1 MLPMTRMIKTES
13 ERLRLQAL
21 GNLSEIARL
30 AAYVGA
36 PCRAA
41 NDNPSE
47 KLGRSC
53 VSGLSIVVHEV
64 RTKRINAETYR
75 QQIKRALFINVPV
88 LVKPDG
94 TQRIPLKYQAKRK

>member
-1 MLPMTRMIKTES
+1 MLPSTSKLSES
-13 ERLRLQAL
+13 QRLRLQAL
-21 GNLSEIARL
+21 GNLSETAKL

-53 VSGLSIVVHEV
+53 AAGLSNVVAEV
-64 RTKRINAETYR
+64 RIKRINAETYR
-75 QQIKRALFINVPV
+75 RQLRQAQFINVPV
-88 LVKPDG
+88 LVMKDG
-94 TQRIPLKYQAKRK
+94 TQRIPLKYQSKRK